1 MGKKLQKE
9 AKKLGLTNL
18 PKYTFYAQPR
28 KIKWKFSKTKPDI
41 AYELENWMTSN
52 DPSSKMDESMSGS
65 GRSSGYY
72 YIAPGINIYVE
83 VADKTSG
90 RNFRSEDNHVNKV
103 DIYTNNEDHVRAIA
117 KVINAIWDDG
127 MVAHLNFEKFEKKF
141 EVGKKDILSTWNAF
155 L

>member
-9 AKKLGLTNL
+9 AKKLGLTDL

-28 KIKWKFSKTKPDI
+28 EIKWKFSKIKPDI
-41 AYELENWMTSN
+41 AYELENWMKSV
-52 DPSSKMDESMSGS
+52 DPSSKMDESFSGS

-90 RNFRSEDNHVNKV
+90 RNFRSEDNHVTKI
-103 DIYTNNEDHVRAIA
+103 DIYTNNEDQVRAIV

-127 MVAHLNFEKFEKKF
+127 MVAHLNFNKFEKKF
-141 EVGKKDILSTWNAF
+141 EVGKDDILSTWNSF